1 MITLS
6 LEELQDI
13 CINIWDCSAEGDNGE
28 YSSYSDRDKK
38 DEIKERVLE
47 ELDRIGKKD
56 E

>member
-6 LEELQDI
+6 LEELQNI
-13 CINIWDCSAEGDNGE
+13 CINIWNCSAEGNNGE
-28 YSSYSDRDKK
+28 YSSYSDRDKE

-47 ELDRIGKKD
+47 ELNNLGKND